1 LAGDGSGS
9 VGAGDITQPV
19 CPRGGS
25 STGSIVEI
33 SVTVHELEVSTGGLD
48 PEDDMS
54 RGGPDPERVSV
65 SPVWDDPVLVSVGMS
80 GRGGVSPEIVVV
92 PVEVGGDSSGVPVVF
107 LAHTTWSAIQSNDTA
122 LHGSCISIVNPV
134 VLLSVI
140 RKVVK
145 SSAVAVIFGV
155 TAYGREKSTRT
166 VLAHAGIVAVPA
178 ISRSWKVT
186 RQPIVTSDWKT
197 TLLAN
202 VTASENVVRTETV
215 SSPADDLI
223 ESRTA
228 WYSGESEKR
237 EPVWA
242 ST

>member
-1 LAGDGSGS
+1 
-9 VGAGDITQPV
+9 
-19 CPRGGS
+19 
-25 STGSIVEI
+25 
-33 SVTVHELEVSTGGLD
+33 
-48 PEDDMS
+48 
-54 RGGPDPERVSV
+54 
-65 SPVWDDPVLVSVGMS
+65 MS
-80 GRGGVSPEIVVV
+80 GRGGVSPETVVV
-92 PVEVGGDSSGVPVVF
+92 PVEVGGGDSSGVPVVF

-140 RKVVK
+140 RNVAK

-166 VLAHAGIVAVPA
+166 VRAHAPIVAVPA
-178 ISRSWKVT
+178 ISRSWNVT

-237 EPVWA
+237 EPV
-242 ST
+242 

>member
-1 LAGDGSGS
+1 
-9 VGAGDITQPV
+9 
-19 CPRGGS
+19 
-25 STGSIVEI
+25 
-33 SVTVHELEVSTGGLD
+33 
-48 PEDDMS
+48 M
-54 RGGPDPERVSV
+54 
-65 SPVWDDPVLVSVGMS
+65 
-80 GRGGVSPEIVVV
+80 V
-92 PVEVGGDSSGVPVVF
+92 PVEVGGDSSGVPVVS
-107 LAHTTWSAIQSNDTA
+107 LAHTTWRAIQSNDTA
-122 LHGSCISIVNPV
+122 PHGFWISRVNHRA
-134 VLLSVI
+134 LLSVI

-155 TAYGREKSTRT
+155 TAYGLEKSTRT
-166 VLAHAGIVAVPA
+166 ERTHAGIVAVPA
-178 ISRSWKVT
+178 ISRSWNVT
-186 RQPIVTSDWKT
+186 RHPIVTSDWKT
-197 TLLAN
+197 TLFAN

>member
-1 LAGDGSGS
+1 MSIGVSG
-9 VGAGDITQPV
+9 G
-19 CPRGGS
+19 
-25 STGSIVEI
+25 
-33 SVTVHELEVSTGGLD
+33 TVSHET
-48 PEDDMS
+48 
-54 RGGPDPERVSV
+54 
-65 SPVWDDPVLVSVGMS
+65 VSVGMS
-80 GRGGVSPEIVVV
+80 GRGGISPDAVVISGEIS
-92 PVEVGGDSSGVPVVF
+92 GGDSSARAVVF

-122 LHGSCISIVNPV
+122 FHGSCISIVNHR

-155 TAYGREKSTRT
+155 TAYGLEKSTRT
-166 VLAHAGIVAVPA
+166 ERAHAPIVAVPA
-178 ISRSWKVT
+178 ISRSWNVT
-186 RQPIVTSDWKT
+186 RHPIVTSDWKT
-197 TLLAN
+197 TLFAN

-237 EPVWA
+237 EPVCA